1 MDKNSKNT
9 GPEDRDLRLLV
20 MIYSVIGVIL
30 LLLMQ
35 IGRYKSTSQR
45 FQVTGLVLVIVLGIG
60 YRVTRKFKKGMQ
72 EKEKRIEALKKKEE
86 ED

>member
-1 MDKNSKNT
+1 MDKNPKNT

-35 IGRYKSTSQR
+35 IGRYKSVSQR

-60 YRVTRKFKKGMQ
+60 YRVTRKFKQGMR
-72 EKEKRIEALKKKEE
+72 EKEKRIEELKKKEE

>member
-1 MDKNSKNT
+1 MDKNPKNT

-45 FQVTGLVLVIVLGIG
+45 FQVTGLVLAIVLGIG